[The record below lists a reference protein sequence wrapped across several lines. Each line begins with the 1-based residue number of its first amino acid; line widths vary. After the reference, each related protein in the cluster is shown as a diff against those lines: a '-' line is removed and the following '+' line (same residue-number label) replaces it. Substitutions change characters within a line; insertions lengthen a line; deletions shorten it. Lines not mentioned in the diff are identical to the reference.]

1 MRLLHT
7 SDWHVGKQ
15 IRNRSRMAEYEA
27 VLEELTQIAI
37 DHKVDAVVIA
47 GDVFDSKVPPPEAEK
62 LVYETLLR
70 LHFEG
75 IRVVLAAGN
84 HDNERRLQA
93 VQGVLGALDI
103 TIVCEPNKETFAE
116 LVTIPSRDGAEHA
129 LVAALPFIPEKYLI
143 ESQDLMKEAGARY
156 SRYSEGIGA
165 VLRAIEP
172 HFKPDALNIL
182 AAHFMVSGA
191 TVGGAGEQELTIG
204 ITYAVEPAA
213 LPRSGVQYLAFGHVH
228 RPQSIPG
235 SLVPGE
241 YSGSLLQLD
250 FGETGQDKRVVVVEG
265 APGKMVK
272 ATPVALS
279 AGRRLLD
286 VRDTLDGLRNRAAE
300 FGDAYLRV
308 FVSLDAPLSSLFD
321 EVHEILPNAVHVV
334 GEYPQQEADEPPDLH
349 SLKPVEQFDLYFQ
362 KHKKTSPPKE
372 LVSAFNETWDE
383 ARLQEK
389 VDASAPA

>member
-15 IRNRSRMAEYEA
+15 IRNRSRMDEFEA
-27 VLEELTQIAI
+27 VLDELVQIAV
-37 DHKVDAVVIA
+37 DHKVDAVLIA

-75 IRVVLAAGN
+75 IRVILTAGN

-93 VQGVLGALDI
+93 VRGVLGALDI
-103 TIVCEPNKETFAE
+103 TIICELNKDTFAE
-116 LVTIPSRDGAEHA
+116 LIEVPSRDGSEHA

-143 ESQDLMKEAGARY
+143 SSADLMQEAGAKY
-156 SRYSEGIGA
+156 SRYSDGIA
-165 VLRAIEP
+165 AILRAVES
-172 HFKPDALNIL
+172 HFKPDALNVL
-182 AAHFMVSGA
+182 TAHFMVSGSR
-191 TVGGAGEQELTIG
+191 VGGGENELTIG
-204 ITYAVEPAA
+204 MAYAVEPAA
-213 LPRSGVQYLAFGHVH
+213 LPKSGVQYLALGHVH
-228 RPQSIPG
+228 KPQAIPG

-250 FGETGQDKRVVVVEG
+250 FGEVEQDKRVIVVDG

-272 ATPVALS
+272 AEPVTVT
-279 AGRRLLD
+279 AGRRLID
-286 VRDTLDGLRNRAAE
+286 VHDTLDGLKSRVGD

-308 FVSLDAPLSSLFD
+308 FVSLDAPVSGLFD
-321 EVHEILPNAVHVV
+321 EVREILPNAVHVV
-334 GEYPQQEADEPPDLH
+334 GEYPQREAEETPDVR

-362 KHKKTSPPKE
+362 KQKKTSPPEE
-372 LVSAFNETWDE
+372 LVAAFNETWDE